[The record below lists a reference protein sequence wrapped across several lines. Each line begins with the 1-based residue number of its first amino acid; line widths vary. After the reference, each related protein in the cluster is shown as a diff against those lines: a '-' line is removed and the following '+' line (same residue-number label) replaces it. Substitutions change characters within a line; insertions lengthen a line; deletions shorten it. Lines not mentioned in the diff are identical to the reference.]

1 MTRKRVCLSIAAA
14 VCVAAL
20 LLLFLVY
27 EGVLVFDHSGDY
39 RGDVLYWNGAKYVYA
54 SGPYREGRTIAKTAD
69 GSRINEVAG
78 DDTHTFVV
86 VRSFLDDALMVREDY
101 DVPTSGK
108 ITTAYWGHSEIA
120 DPAFFDAVAH
130 ILENAET
137 DFEYTT
143 DGIFM
148 LKNGQKMR
156 ALYVGYEGCPVA
168 ACWLGYMG
176 TVNGTWYITTEI
188 GEQFDAGG
196 APKPSRVSCYTIPQE
211 YVEILK
217 KQP

>member
-14 VCVAAL
+14 VL

-27 EGVLVFDHSGDY
+27 EGAIVFDHSGDY
-39 RGDVLYWNGAKYVYA
+39 RGEVLYWNDAKYVYA
-54 SGPYREGRTIAKTAD
+54 SGAYREGRTIAKTAD
-69 GSRINEVAG
+69 GSRINEVTG
-78 DDTHTFVV
+78 DNTHTFVV
-86 VRSFLDDALMVREDY
+86 VRNFLDDTLMVREGY
-101 DVPTSGK
+101 EVPTSGK
-108 ITTAYWGHSEIA
+108 ITTAYWGHNEIA
-120 DPAFFDAVAH
+120 DPAFFDAITY

-148 LKNGQKMR
+148 LKDGQEMC

-188 GEQFDAGG
+188 GDQFDASG
-196 APKPSRVSCYTIPQE
+196 APKPSRVSCYTIPQ
-211 YVEILK
+211 K
-217 KQP
+217 